1 LTSDEATLLED
12 LLRNAIIWLKRSI
25 ETKERLMGRLTE
37 TTIKEREQIKL
48 AEEIIEILKNYYA
61 NEVRR
66 EKERESKR
74 KEKKV
79 DF

>member
-1 LTSDEATLLED
+1 MTSDEATLLED

-66 EKERESKR
+66 EKEREGKR

>member
-1 LTSDEATLLED
+1 MTSDEATLLED